1 MFMYKYYVNE
11 DRDYLVFRED
21 EADNM
26 EKYDYR
32 QREWIAIDKYDE
44 QCLNYAMSVSDK
56 ERVDALIAYYQ
67 EKWSKQLQQ
76 A

>member
-1 MFMYKYYVNE
+1 MYKYYVNE

-56 ERVDALIAYYQ
+56 ERVDELIAYYQ

>member
-1 MFMYKYYVNE
+1 MYKYYVNE

-32 QREWIAIDKYDE
+32 QREWIEIDKYDE

-56 ERVDALIAYYQ
+56 ERVDELIAYYQ